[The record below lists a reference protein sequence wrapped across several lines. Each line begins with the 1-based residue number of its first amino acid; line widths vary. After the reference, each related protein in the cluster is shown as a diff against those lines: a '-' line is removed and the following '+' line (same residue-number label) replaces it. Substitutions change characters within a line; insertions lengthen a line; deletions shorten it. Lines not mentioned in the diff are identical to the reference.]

1 MNNLCQRNDLFS
13 RRDFLNN
20 CAQASVAASGLML
33 AVGAQAQVDK
43 LTLSGLA
50 ESRLRT
56 FEEMVK
62 PYVVNQP
69 LEKGGVSLTLPEL
82 ADNGHLVP
90 LHLKVDSPMTE
101 ASYVSHIYLV
111 SQRNPVPLMCLF
123 VLGPWNGRAEINTRV
138 RLSGTQMVVAL
149 ARLSDGTF
157 RYQTQEVAVTEAAC
171 VDNGT

>member
-1 MNNLCQRNDLFS
+1 LNDLLN
-13 RRDFLNN
+13 RRDFLNH
-20 CAQASVAASGLML
+20 CAQTSLAASGLL
-33 AVGAQAQVDK
+33 LGAEAMAQVDK

-56 FEEMVK
+56 FDEMVK
-62 PYVVNQP
+62 PFVVNQP
-69 LEKGGVSLTLPEL
+69 LVKEGVSLTLPTL

-101 ASYVSHIYLV
+101 ASHVTHIYLV

>member
-1 MNNLCQRNDLFS
+1 MNNVLN

-20 CAQASVAASGLML
+20 CAQTSLATSGLLMGTQAL
-33 AVGAQAQVDK
+33 AQVDK
-43 LTLSGLA
+43 LTLSGLS

-56 FEEMVK
+56 FEEMVT
-62 PYVVNQP
+62 PFVVNQRMVK
-69 LEKGGVSLTLPEL
+69 EGVSLTLPAL

-101 ASYVSHIYLV
+101 ASHVTHIYLV

-123 VLGPWNGRAEINTRV
+123 VLGPWNGKAEISTRV

-149 ARLSDGTF
+149 ARLSDGQF
-157 RYQTQEVAVTEAAC
+157 LYQTQEVEVTEAAC

>member
-1 MNNLCQRNDLFS
+1 MTLIDLLN
-13 RRDFLNN
+13 RRDFLNH
-20 CAQASVAASGLML
+20 CAQTSLATSGLL
-33 AVGAQAQVDK
+33 LGTPALAQVDK

-56 FEEMVK
+56 CEEMVK
-62 PYVVNQP
+62 PFVVNQP
-69 LEKGGVSLTLPEL
+69 LEKGGVSLTLPAL

-101 ASYVSHIYLV
+101 ASHVTHIYLV

-138 RLSGTQMVVAL
+138 RLSGTQLVVAL

-171 VDNGT
+171 VDNGP

>member
-1 MNNLCQRNDLFS
+1 MG
-13 RRDFLNN
+13 
-20 CAQASVAASGLML
+20 QAALGLTGLHASTVL
-33 AVGAQAQVDK
+33 AQVDK

-56 FEEMVK
+56 FDEMVK
-62 PYVVNQP
+62 PYVQNQP
-69 LEKGGVSLTLPEL
+69 MKKEGVSLTLPTL

-90 LHLKVDSPMTE
+90 LHMKVDSPMTE
-101 ASYVSHIYLV
+101 ASHVTHIYLV

-123 VLGPWNGRAEINTRV
+123 VLGPWNGKAEISTRV

-149 ARLSDGTF
+149 ARLSDGQF
-157 RYQTQEVAVTEAAC
+157 LYQTQEVEVTEAAC

>member
-1 MNNLCQRNDLFS
+1 MLSRRRYLTTLCQTALGLLGLHWGS
-13 RRDFLNN
+13 
-20 CAQASVAASGLML
+20 AS
-33 AVGAQAQVDK
+33 AQVDK

-56 FEEMVK
+56 FDEMVK
-62 PYVVNQP
+62 PFVQNQA
-69 LEKGGVSLTLPEL
+69 LKKEGVTLSLPVL

-101 ASYVSHIYLV
+101 ASHVTHIYLV

-123 VLGPWNGRAEINTRV
+123 VLGPWNGKAEISTRV

-149 ARLSDGTF
+149 ARLSDGSF
-157 RYQTQEVAVTEAAC
+157 IYQTQEVEVTEAAC